1 MRLVYFDFPGRG
13 EAVRDALRIGA
24 VPFEDERIGFE
35 EFRARRAAG
44 ALPFDVLPVLVLDDG
59 TVLSQSNTILRFVAA
74 RAGLVPADPID
85 ALRVDELL
93 DAAEDYGGRLSV
105 SIRIQD
111 EAVRA
116 VLRAELA
123 QRWLPEWFAIL
134 ERSLGA
140 AGRGWLVGGALSVAD
155 LKIVHAVDKL
165 VNGTLTGIPTDL
177 LAASPALE
185 AWRARVHAARRAAQ
199 G

>member
-1 MRLVYFDFPGRG
+1 MNPDGTGRPGRWKVVASLPMRLVYFDFPGRG
-13 EAVRDALRIGA
+13 EAIRDALRIGA

-116 VLRAELA
+116 ALRAELA
-123 QRWLPEWFAIL
+123 QRWLPDGS
-134 ERSLGA
+134 RSSSA
-140 AGRGWLVGGALSVAD
+140 PSRPPVEAGS
-155 LKIVHAVDKL
+155 
-165 VNGTLTGIPTDL
+165 
-177 LAASPALE
+177 S
-185 AWRARVHAARRAAQ
+185 AARSAWPT
-199 G
+199 